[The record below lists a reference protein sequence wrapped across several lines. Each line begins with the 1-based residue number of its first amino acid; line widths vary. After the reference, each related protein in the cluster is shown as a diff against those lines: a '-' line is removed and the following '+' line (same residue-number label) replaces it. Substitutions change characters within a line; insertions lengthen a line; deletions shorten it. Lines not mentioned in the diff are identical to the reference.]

1 MNATSPLPSGGPQPD
16 FKALF
21 ESAPGPSLVLAPDQT
36 VIAASDAYLRAAG
49 LQRHQIAGRSLPDLF
64 SDHSGAAIA
73 LLARNLGPSLQ
84 RVLQNRAEDTMPVQ
98 RIGERYW
105 RPVNYPVIGPDG
117 SVSYIFQQLEDA
129 TELVEL
135 KEKHAQGEPSRFHL
149 GVEPAAVD
157 GTVLVRAH
165 ELEEMNERLRS
176 ANEELARMYQ
186 KAQEIYRLKTDLFAS
201 VSHELRTPLTLLLG
215 PLDDLLRCPGASIAA
230 SRTDLEL
237 MRRNSLRL
245 LKLVN
250 TLLDLS
256 RIEAGRLRGDYVPT
270 DLTALT
276 TDVASLFRPLVQK
289 AGMSFHLRLED
300 LGEPVYVDR
309 IMWEKIVL
317 NLLSNAFKFTS
328 EGSISV
334 SLSKAGNC
342 AQLIVADTGIGI
354 PESDLPHIFERF
366 FRGDTAGARS
376 FEGSG
381 IGLALVH
388 ELVKLHGG
396 NIEVQTSLA
405 QGTSFTVS
413 IPFGTAH
420 LPNPP
425 VRTGQTGITPTSRTA
440 YEMEAEVWG
449 AALGKTAGALEA
461 GASIVE
467 LPATEPK
474 PRIVFAD
481 DDRDMRDYVTKVLS
495 PYYEVEVCSN
505 GEEAFEAAIKR
516 IPDLVLS
523 DFMMP
528 VMDGTHLL
536 RALKANPATASI
548 PVILLSVRTED
559 DSQIEGL
566 EAGADDYISKP
577 FTTRELLARIKSRIA
592 LAQFREDAQQQ
603 EMRNE
608 QRFRQLLD
616 TASEAIL
623 VSDAHGRI
631 LVFNQTAEKMFG
643 YGPSELLHLNI
654 EQFVPEASRAI
665 HARHRADYLRAPKM
679 RPMGVGLS
687 LQAQRKDGSLF
698 PAEVGLSPNW
708 SDGELKIIMLVH
720 DVTERVK
727 FEESLRRS
735 QEALRQ
741 AEKLEAIARL
751 AGGTAHEFNNLLT
764 RVMGY
769 AALMLS
775 ALDSKEQILDYVEKI
790 SEAARRAGSLT
801 HQLLA
806 FSRRQVLQPQ
816 VVDLNVILA
825 ETREVLPSLLG
836 TDIRTSLVPADE
848 PVFVRV
854 DRSQIHHIMVNLVT
868 NARDAMPHG
877 GRLEIR
883 TGTTEMFASSY
894 HQDFPGLPPGKYV
907 ELVVSDT
914 GIGMPPDVKSRL
926 FEPFFSTKEFGKG
939 TGLGLAAIYGIVQQS
954 GGSIS
959 VESSPGEGSTFRILL
974 PRVEEEQNFSTP
986 SGAEMEMLHG
996 NETVLLVED
1005 DDSLRSL
1012 THTFL
1017 MGLGY
1022 KVVDA
1027 ASGEEAVHIL
1037 REYSQPIHL
1046 LLTDVVMPGIN
1057 GRETA
1062 MKIKEHR
1069 PGIRILYVSGYA
1081 HDAFMQEG
1089 TVANDEGFLEKPFA
1103 FEELAEKIREILD
1116 APPGPFS
1123 SDNRRKPQ

>member
-1 MNATSPLPSGGPQPD
+1 MNASSPLPSSAQQPD

-21 ESAPGPSLVLAPDQT
+21 ESAPGPCLVLAPDQT

-49 LQRHQIAGRSLPDLF
+49 LERHQIAGRSLLDVF
-64 SDHSGAAIA
+64 SHDSGSPIAAVV
-73 LLARNLGPSLQ
+73 RNLGPSLR
-84 RVLQNRAEDTMPVQ
+84 RVVQTGAEDTMPVQ
-98 RIGERYW
+98 RIAGRYW
-105 RPVNYPVIGPDG
+105 RPVNSPVKARDG
-117 SVSYIFQQLEDA
+117 SVSYIIHQLEDV
-129 TELVEL
+129 TELVQL
-135 KEKHAQGEPSRFHL
+135 KEKHALGEKSRL
-149 GVEPAAVD
+149 ELRAEPAATE
-157 GTVLVRAH
+157 GTVLVRAR
-165 ELEEMNERLRS
+165 ELEEINDKLRS
-176 ANEELARMYQ
+176 ANEELAHMYQ
-186 KAQEIYRLKTDLFAS
+186 KAEEIYRLKTDLFAS

-215 PLDDLLRCPGASIAA
+215 PLDDLLQSPGASIAA

-276 TDVASLFRPLVQK
+276 TDLASLFRPLVQK
-289 AGMSFHLRLED
+289 AGMAFDLALEQ

-309 IMWEKIVL
+309 TMWEKIIL

-328 EGSISV
+328 QGSISV
-334 SLSKAGNC
+334 SLQKTGNR

-354 PESDLPHIFERF
+354 PEPDLPHIFERF

-388 ELVKLHGG
+388 ELVRLHGG
-396 NIEVQTSLA
+396 NIEVQTSVA
-405 QGTSFTVS
+405 QGTAFTVS

-440 YEMEAEVWG
+440 YEVEAEVWG
-449 AALGKTAGALEA
+449 AALGKTAAALPD
-461 GASIVE
+461 GASVVE
-467 LPATEPK
+467 LPAAEPK

-481 DDRDMRDYVTKVLS
+481 DDRDMRDYVTKVLT
-495 PYYEVEVCSN
+495 PYYEVEVCAN
-505 GEEAFEAAIKR
+505 GQQAFAAALKQP
-516 IPDLVLS
+516 PDLVLS

-536 RALKANPATASI
+536 RALKGNPSTAAI
-548 PVILLSVRTED
+548 PVILLSVRTEE
-559 DSQIEGL
+559 DSQIKGL

-592 LAQFREDAQQQ
+592 LAQFREYAQQQ
-603 EMRNE
+603 EVRNE

-623 VSDAHGRI
+623 VSDAQGRI

-643 YGPSELLHLNI
+643 YGPRELLHLNI

-720 DVTERVK
+720 DVSERVR

-741 AEKLEAIARL
+741 AEKLEAIGRL

-769 AALMLS
+769 SALMLS
-775 ALDSKEQILDYVEKI
+775 ALDSKEQIIDYVEKI
-790 SEAARRAGSLT
+790 SEATRRAGSLT

-816 VVDLNVILA
+816 VVDLNVMLA
-825 ETREVLPSLLG
+825 ESREVLPALVG

-854 DRSQIHHIMVNLVT
+854 
-868 NARDAMPHG
+868 
-877 GRLEIR
+877 
-883 TGTTEMFASSY
+883 
-894 HQDFPGLPPGKYV
+894 
-907 ELVVSDT
+907 
-914 GIGMPPDVKSRL
+914 
-926 FEPFFSTKEFGKG
+926 
-939 TGLGLAAIYGIVQQS
+939 
-954 GGSIS
+954 
-959 VESSPGEGSTFRILL
+959 
-974 PRVEEEQNFSTP
+974 
-986 SGAEMEMLHG
+986 
-996 NETVLLVED
+996 
-1005 DDSLRSL
+1005 
-1012 THTFL
+1012 
-1017 MGLGY
+1017 
-1022 KVVDA
+1022 
-1027 ASGEEAVHIL
+1027 
-1037 REYSQPIHL
+1037 
-1046 LLTDVVMPGIN
+1046 
-1057 GRETA
+1057 
-1062 MKIKEHR
+1062 
-1069 PGIRILYVSGYA
+1069 
-1081 HDAFMQEG
+1081 
-1089 TVANDEGFLEKPFA
+1089 
-1103 FEELAEKIREILD
+1103 
-1116 APPGPFS
+1116 
-1123 SDNRRKPQ
+1123 